1 MNTSPM
7 LFFHILSGTV
17 GLLAGGVAMSFRK
30 GSHFH
35 RLAGNVFVISMLC
48 LGASGAYMAMLISQP
63 NNVIGG
69 ALTCYLVAT
78 AWMAARRKDG
88 ETGIFDWGALLFA
101 LAAVAGM
108 WTMGLQAAMSVT
120 GRKFG
125 YPPGI
130 YFFVG
135 LMTLAFAAG
144 DIRMLVRG
152 GLSGTQRLRRR
163 LWRMCYAWFI
173 ASVSL
178 FGRPHLFPVFL
189 RKSGALVFLSFL
201 PLLFMIFWLI
211 RVGSPKGYPKK
222 LLFNNRYTSAIG
234 RPTTLQ

>member
-1 MNTSPM
+1 M

-17 GLLAGGVAMSFRK
+17 GLSSGAVAMSFRK

-35 RLAGNVFVISMLC
+35 RLAGNVFVVSMLC

-78 AWMAARRKDG
+78 AWMTAKRKDG
-88 ETGIFDWGALLFA
+88 ETGIFDQGALLFA

-108 WTMGLQAAMSVT
+108 WTMGLQAAISVT

-125 YPPGI
+125 YPPAA
-130 YFFVG
+130 YFFSG
-135 LMTLAFAAG
+135 SMALIFAIG

-152 GLSGTQRLRRR
+152 GLSGAQRLRRH
-163 LWRMCYAWFI
+163 LWRMCFAWFF

-201 PLLFMIFWLI
+201 PLMLMIFWLI
-211 RVGSPKGYPKK
+211 RVRFANAYKQ
-222 LLFNNRYTSAIG
+222 
-234 RPTTLQ
+234 RPVEAAPENDRLEAPAMQGIS